1 MDYDTPSESTKQN
14 EVIIMFSVIFF
25 LLWLT
30 IPLCESVLKTLKDLN
45 DVHHYETK
53 PTIHDELHEMEERLN
68 DIIHLNRHRYT
79 DFQEMNKMHQNEL
92 NIIYKRV
99 SSLEE
104 KFLVLS
110 EQVFDIH
117 SIMDKIRPEVAT
129 CKGGYEVVS

>member
-1 MDYDTPSESTKQN
+1 MNNNSSMEQN
-14 EVIIMFSVIFF
+14 ELMIMFSIVFF
-25 LLWLT
+25 LLWII
-30 IPLCESVLKTLKDLN
+30 IPFCESTLRTLKSLN
-45 DVHHYETK
+45 DAHHYETK

-68 DIIHLNRHRYT
+68 DIIHLNRHRYKDYT
-79 DFQEMNKMHQNEL
+79 EMNKVHQNEL

-110 EQVFDIH
+110 EKVCDID
-117 SIMDKIRPEVAT
+117 SIMDKIRPEVAS